1 MTRQICCLNR
11 NNAAEISGHDDNLRG
26 CRTPRAVGKAERVS
40 IEEPN
45 DVPEVWRPYF
55 RSQRIEF
62 TFRDLDRNVEGVA
75 LNTIRRA
82 LLGIGDPSRRVV
94 AAIAE
99 ALALTPEQ
107 FSAIRSK
114 VNGAEPTAPF
124 VLPTRADLLNQR
136 ERAAVV
142 EIVNAL
148 LDARERDN
156 AVEATTQSDA
166 PSEAGPNKKIGAGDP
181 RDPDDYDLAGRD
193 TGDISE
199 GEAIRRQQE
208 RTAEQGGA

>member
-166 PSEAGPNKKIGAGDP
+166 PGEADEDQKTVVELP
-181 RDPDDYDLAGRD
+181 RAARRG
-193 TGDISE
+193 GSSE
-199 GEAIRRQQE
+199 GRARRRKQDE
-208 RTAEQGGA
+208 DAEQSDE